1 MMTSSRNTT
10 ILLRKFK
17 AGDEQARDA
26 LLAHACQ
33 RLRSLTHRM
42 LRDYPGVRR
51 WEQTDDVLQN
61 AMVRFNRALSE
72 VPLDSARHFWNLAAQ
87 QLRRE
92 LIDLARH
99 YLGTAGPGRKHHTDP
114 RGRAADD
121 PGGLLQAQADHPA
134 HEPDSLEDWTAFHE
148 QVEALPEEERE
159 VFNLLWYE
167 GLTQE
172 EAAAFLGV
180 GLRTVKRRWQAARV
194 SLRQALAGRPKG

>member
-1 MMTSSRNTT
+1 MTSAKDTNR
-10 ILLRKFK
+10 LLHRLK

-33 RLRSLTHRM
+33 RLRCLTRRM
-42 LRDYPGVRR
+42 LRSYPGVRR

-61 AMVRFNRALSE
+61 AMIRLNRALSK
-72 VPLDSARHFWNLAAQ
+72 VPLDSAQHFWNLAAQ
-87 QLRRE
+87 QIRRE

-99 YLGTAGPGRKHHTDP
+99 YLRTAGPGNKHHTEA

-121 PGGLLQAQADHPA
+121 PGGLLQAQAGHRA
-134 HEPDSLEDWTAFHE
+134 HEPGSLEDWTAFHE

-167 GLTQE
+167 GMTQK

-180 GLRTVKRRWQAARV
+180 GLRTVKRRWQVARV
-194 SLRQALAGRPKG
+194 LLRQALAGRPKD